1 MTGISSLKPELLWK
15 HFAAL
20 CRIPRPSKHEKA
32 AARYVQEFAGS
43 LGLEVK
49 TDNAG
54 NVLVRKPASAGK
66 ENRPIIVLQ
75 SHLDMV
81 PQKNAGVEHDFLKD
95 PIKPFFDGEW
105 VRAENTSLGADN
117 GIGCP
122 DDGCA

>member
-54 NVLVRKPASAGK
+54 MCLSENLHLQERKTGQLLYSRAIS
-66 ENRPIIVLQ
+66 IW
-75 SHLDMV
+75 
-81 PQKNAGVEHDFLKD
+81 FLRKT
-95 PIKPFFDGEW
+95 PGLSM
-105 VRAENTSLGADN
+105 TS
-117 GIGCP
+117 
-122 DDGCA
+122 